1 MTALTPSSKFGR
13 IQQPT
18 DLQIPKSSVLEN
30 LGIGAKQGFE
40 ETTIAYAKDYNLLQR
55 ARSGEDDIIPFDEWN
70 ESNPYYREDISWSE
84 DLSWNIARNIQDEF
98 SLQEEALAITERA
111 TGLGKV
117 ARFGG
122 MFAGAALDPI
132 NFIPF
137 TFWRSKIVS
146 PVSHRLNVCHP
157 CVKKDWAAERSQPT
171 ARPNNLSAATIAS

>member
-137 TFWRSKIVS
+137 TFG
-146 PVSHRLNVCHP
+146 
-157 CVKKDWAAERSQPT
+157 AG
-171 ARPNNLSAATIAS
+171 